1 MSEVKKLR
9 LVFMGTPDFAVG
21 ILDALQRS
29 IHEIAAVVTVAD
41 KAAGRG
47 QKLKESAVKI
57 YAQANNLTILQPE
70 KLKDEHFLA
79 QLKELQADLFVVVA
93 FRMLPKEVWKMP
105 AFGTINL
112 HASLLPNY
120 RGAAP
125 INWALINGDEET
137 GVTTFFIDEA
147 IDSGKIIA
155 QEKVKISLNTN
166 AGELHDEL
174 MSVGAELTLKT
185 VAAISQQT
193 HTVIDQDK
201 FDGKDFKIA
210 PKIFK
215 EDCEISWQETVENV
229 HNKIRGLS
237 PYPAAWTKLKN
248 TKKNEILLVKLFT
261 SKPIE
266 NNGISLRG
274 KLQEHSDG
282 ILFPCKNGFICITEL
297 QVEGKRRMTY
307 KEFLAGN
314 EIKDWELF

>member
-21 ILDALQRS
+21 ILDALHRS
-29 IHEIAAVVTVAD
+29 IHEITAVVTVAD

-79 QLKELQADLFVVVA
+79 QLKDLQADLFVVVA

-125 INWALINGDEET
+125 INWAIINGDEET

-155 QEKVKISLNTN
+155 QEKVKISSNTN

-185 VAAISQQT
+185 IAAISQQT
-193 HTVIDQDK
+193 HIVIDQDK
-201 FDGKDFKIA
+201 FDGKDFKMA
-210 PKIFK
+210 AKIFK
-215 EDCEISWQETVENV
+215 EDCEISWDETVQNV

-248 TKKNEILLVKLFT
+248 TKKNEILSFKLFA
-261 SKPIE
+261 SKTIE
-266 NNGISLRG
+266 NNGISLTG
-274 KLQEHSDG
+274 NLQEHADG

>member
-125 INWALINGDEET
+125 INWAIINGDEET

-155 QEKVKISLNTN
+155 QKAVKISNNTN

-185 VAAISQQT
+185 VTAISQQT

>member
-21 ILDALQRS
+21 ILEALHGS
-29 IHEIAAVVTVAD
+29 IHEITAVVTVAD

-47 QKLKESAVKI
+47 QKIKESAVKI
-57 YAQANNLTILQPE
+57 YAKKNNLTILQPE

-125 INWALINGDEET
+125 INWAIINGDEET

-155 QEKVKISLNTN
+155 QEKVKISSNTN

-185 VAAISQQT
+185 IAAISQQT
-193 HTVIDQDK
+193 HIVIDQDK
-201 FDGKDFKIA
+201 FDGKDFKMA
-210 PKIFK
+210 AKIFK
-215 EDCEISWQETVENV
+215 EDCEISWDETVQNV

-248 TKKNEILLVKLFT
+248 TKKNEILSFKLFA
-261 SKPIE
+261 SKTIE
-266 NNGISLRG
+266 NNGISLTG
-274 KLQEHSDG
+274 NLQEHADG